1 MGNYEEQLLHELIIW
16 QKKMTKKPT
25 LSNQLTKGLQ
35 KKVNQIIPEKVHT
48 IITSTIKNMVRAV
61 LAGSEFI
68 SKQPINGDLSLEARE
83 KLVRQK
89 IDFYKKTAATS
100 GAGTGAG
107 GLLVGLADF
116 PILLSLKIKFL
127 FDAAGLYNFNTCVF
141 SERLYILHL
150 FQLAFSSQE
159 KRNEVYNHI
168 INWDKKTGGFSV
180 DIDSFDWRSFQ
191 QEYRDYIDL
200 AKMMQLVPVI
210 GAFVGAYANY
220 KLMDNL
226 GETAMNGY
234 RLRLLNKG
242 DLK

>member
-1 MGNYEEQLLHELIIW
+1 MENYEEKILHELIIW

-25 LSNQLTKGLQ
+25 LSSQLTKGLQ
-35 KKVNQIIPEKVHT
+35 KKVNRIIPEKVHT
-48 IITSTIKNMVRAV
+48 IITSTIKNMVKAV
-61 LAGSEFI
+61 LTGSEYI
-68 SKQPINGDLSLEARE
+68 SKQPVNGHLSLEARE
-83 KLVRQK
+83 KSVRQK
-89 IDFYKKTAATS
+89 IDFYKRTAAAS

-107 GLLVGLADF
+107 GLLVGLTDF

-127 FDAAGLYNFNTCVF
+127 FDAAGIYSFNTGDF

-159 KRNEVYNHI
+159 KRNEVYTHI
-168 INWDKKTGGFSV
+168 LNWDRKARELSTN
-180 DIDSFDWRSFQ
+180 INNFDWRSFQ

-200 AKMMQLVPVI
+200 AKMLQLVPGI

-234 RLRLLNKG
+234 RLRLLNRG
-242 DLK
+242 ELK